1 MLGLNCSK
9 RREPNAKSRTQEQA
23 RRLPPVGKT
32 QCCARGQ
39 RSTSCDRGRAERPS
53 QVAQKSANPVQ
64 ETKEAPTGEV
74 ALIPVWKL
82 SQKDE
87 KESSGKCRVC
97 RALRQQVA
105 EDRLTQETVGHITS
119 TRCAGQSEAAT
130 AEDNRCVTE
139 IMKIL
144 GSGENGA
151 RGKMILT
158 EHGEQAMSKMWAS
171 RNLRSYFP
179 GSRYIAWPGKHTE

>member
-1 MLGLNCSK
+1 MLNGGLLNGNGKVLGLNCSK

-32 QCCARGQ
+32 QCCAPHGGQ

-64 ETKEAPTGEV
+64 ETKAAPTGEV

-105 EDRLTQETVGHITS
+105 EDRLEQESATS
-119 TRCAGQSEAAT
+119 QVR
-130 AEDNRCVTE
+130 DV
-139 IMKIL
+139 
-144 GSGENGA
+144 
-151 RGKMILT
+151 
-158 EHGEQAMSKMWAS
+158 QA
-171 RNLRSYFP
+171 NLRLRQQRTI
-179 GSRYIAWPGKHTE
+179 GA